1 MDRHIGQARAID
13 GATAATDDNKQKRRI
28 NREHAI
34 AVVATRM
41 SAVSE
46 EGREEQHSS
55 QQKNKDLRSEVYHHR
70 CSLYKEGAARQHN
83 TPRRRF
89 FTSVGAQEYRNRA
102 GVQANLREVH
112 GNE

>member
-28 NREHAI
+28 NKEHAI

-46 EGREEQHSS
+46 EGRGKQHTS
-55 QQKNKDLRSEVYHHR
+55 QQKCKTYALRYTTTGS
-70 CSLYKEGAARQHN
+70 SYKEVGARQHN

-112 GNE
+112 GSE